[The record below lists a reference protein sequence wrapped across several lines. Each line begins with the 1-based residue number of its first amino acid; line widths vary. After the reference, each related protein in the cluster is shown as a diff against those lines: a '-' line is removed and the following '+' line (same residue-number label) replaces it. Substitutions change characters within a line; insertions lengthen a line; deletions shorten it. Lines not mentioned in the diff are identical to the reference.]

1 MKLDSKRGKGKRGVR
16 WGPKHGINAVM
27 FVDDLNMP
35 KQEESL
41 AMPPVEIIRAYMD

>member
-1 MKLDSKRGKGKRGVR
+1 MVQGIVDLKLDSKRGSGRK
-16 WGPKHGINAVM
+16 GPKLGVKAIV

-41 AMPPVEIIRAYMD
+41 AMPPVEILR